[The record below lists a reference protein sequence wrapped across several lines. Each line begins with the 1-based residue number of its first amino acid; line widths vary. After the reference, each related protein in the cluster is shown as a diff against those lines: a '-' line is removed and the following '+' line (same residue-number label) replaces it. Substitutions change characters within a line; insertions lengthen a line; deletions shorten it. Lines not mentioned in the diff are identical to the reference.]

1 MRPAARSVDVV
12 VAELIERIARVHDLQ
27 EGCSLVLD
35 RIVDEGK
42 FDRAILLLVTE
53 AGMRGASW
61 GIPDA
66 VFKLLTDATSD
77 PGTTALTL
85 VQNAGTRNIP
95 SEHIPDLGFDA
106 IVSICFAGIRNAPC
120 GLLLL
125 DTPADDPRID
135 FARAVVT
142 RCGPTM
148 HRSARI
154 AEMEHRLSKTGRQQ
168 EMLTSIV
175 NSLADP
181 VILTTANADI
191 VLANQRAE
199 ALLLTPRDASEGR
212 RRAIEVNNLLFS
224 SFLTQATIVGPAR
237 TARELNL
244 VDPNDGS
251 DLLFEVIVMPIDI
264 AQSEPGTVSILR
276 DITDLKRA
284 LTELEVQFN
293 RSRVAEHRSR
303 QERDRL
309 NVMLENV
316 SDPILVTDEASN
328 IILMNPEA
336 DRLFVLAK
344 DTDPESLSSKMV
356 QANDTKFT
364 SIISDFALQGKRRR
378 VERVDLIDPDTGRS
392 LPAEVHSSKILNAR
406 GETTAI
412 VSVLHDLTQF
422 SENQRLAGELRTLN
436 EQLEDRIRLA
446 TIQLEERN
454 KQLEWQSSEL
464 EKASRLKSEFLA
476 AMSHELRTPLNVI
489 IGYTSLMR
497 ERIYGDLSDAQDD
510 TLQKVHITSQ
520 HLLALINDVLD
531 LSKIEAGKMPLHLE
545 QVDLHALIADLSE
558 TIMPM
563 VRKKQLV
570 YENVIS
576 ADVPPITTDRTK
588 LKQILLN
595 LLSNAI
601 KFTPKGTVRVEASVI
616 EDRVRI
622 TVTDTGIG
630 IKPEHLE
637 VIFDDFRQLDQSHT
651 REYGGTG
658 LGLSITRNLLALL
671 GGYVNV
677 DSDYGDG
684 SRFTVT
690 LPTKLEPAMIPE
702 GLQRIAAADKTV
714 KIDTHLKNRPNT
726 ATQ

>member
-1 MRPAARSVDVV
+1 MRGVARSSDAI
-12 VAELIERIARVHDLQ
+12 VAELVERIARVHDLQ

-35 RIVDEGK
+35 RIVDEGQ
-42 FDRAILLLVTE
+42 FDRAILLVTTD
-53 AGMRGASW
+53 AGMRGAGW
-61 GIPDA
+61 GIPDS
-66 VFKLLTDATSD
+66 VFKYLTDATTD
-77 PGTTALTL
+77 AGTTALSLAQSVGVRAMPT
-85 VQNAGTRNIP
+85 
-95 SEHIPDLGFDA
+95 EHIPELGFLNVVA
-106 IVSICFAGIRNAPC
+106 VSFGGILNAPC
-120 GLLLL
+120 GVLLL
-125 DTPADDPRID
+125 DAHPTDKRIELV
-135 FARAVVT
+135 AEVAN
-142 RCGPTM
+142 RCGPTL
-148 HRSARI
+148 HRSARL
-154 AEMEHRLSKTGRQQ
+154 ADLDHRLSRTGRQQ
-168 EMLTSIV
+168 EMLTAIV
-175 NSLADP
+175 NALADP
-181 VILTTANADI
+181 VILTNSTNAI

-199 ALLLTPRDASEGR
+199 ALLIPVHDASEGR
-212 RRAIEVNNLLFS
+212 RRAIDVNNLLFS
-224 SFLTQATIVGPAR
+224 SFLTQ
-237 TARELNL
+237 TAIGGAKSVSRELNL
-244 VDPNDGS
+244 ADPSDGS
-251 DLLFEVIVMPIDI
+251 DLLFEVIAMPIEI
-264 AQSEPGTVSILR
+264 GQSEAGMVSILR

-293 RSRVAEHRSR
+293 RSRVAEYRSR

-336 DRLFVLAK
+336 DRLFVLAG
-344 DTDPESLSSKMV
+344 DADPEIAYSKMV

-364 SIISDFALQGKRRR
+364 SIISDFLLQTKRRR
-378 VERVDLIDPDTGRS
+378 VERVDLVDPDTGRP

-422 SENQRLAGELRTLN
+422 VENQRLAAELRAFN

-510 TLQKVHITSQ
+510 TLQKVYITSQ

-545 QVDLHALIADLSE
+545 EVDLAAMIGDLSE

-570 YENVIS
+570 YENIVDPS
-576 ADVPPITTDRTK
+576 VPRITTDRTK

-601 KFTPKGTVRVEASVI
+601 KFTPKGQVRI
-616 EDRVRI
+616 ESKLADDRVRI
-622 TVTDTGIG
+622 TVYDNGIG

-637 VIFDDFRQLDQSHT
+637 VIFEDFRQLDQSHT

-658 LGLSITRNLLALL
+658 LGLSITKNLLALL
-671 GGYVNV
+671 GGMITVESN
-677 DSDYGDG
+677 YGEG
-684 SRFTVT
+684 SRFTID
-690 LPTKLEPAMIPE
+690 LPLHLDESKVPE
-702 GLQRIAAADKTV
+702 GIHRITAADRVVST
-714 KIDTHLKNRPNT
+714 N
-726 ATQ
+726 